1 MLVPVDNNPFSA
13 VEYDA
18 ESAEAAIVFAVC
30 ALAEIG
36 NAKNNLIGVSEVCKR
51 YLFVRAFSYEKKFGV
66 LWAKG
71 ALQSLIFFSET
82 HHWHGQNTQ
91 IIITNY

>member
-1 MLVPVDNNPFSA
+1 MLLRHAASDYRCMLVPVDNNPFSA

-36 NAKNNLIGVSEVCKR
+36 NAKNNLIGVGEVCKR
-51 YLFVRAFSYEKKFGV
+51 YLFVRAVSCEKNICRLNSISMASGSNH
-66 LWAKG
+66 L
-71 ALQSLIFFSET
+71 T
-82 HHWHGQNTQ
+82 PN
-91 IIITNY
+91 